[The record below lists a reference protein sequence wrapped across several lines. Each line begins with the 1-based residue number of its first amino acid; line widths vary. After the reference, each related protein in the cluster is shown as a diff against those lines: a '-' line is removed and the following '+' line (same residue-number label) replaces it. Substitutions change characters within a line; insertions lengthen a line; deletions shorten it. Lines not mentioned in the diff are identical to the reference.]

1 MRQIIAFVPARS
13 GSKRLKDKNR
23 LQIGGLSLI
32 RRTLLLLEEGGFN
45 KIVLSTDNKEYFC
58 EAVGLDVSCEL
69 RDADLSNDFAKTSQ
83 VLLEWLDRSR
93 ISDDTI
99 ISLFQVTSPFRTHS
113 LLTDF
118 VERAKLLKHGE
129 MLMCV
134 SRTSKISQMGLDGL
148 VSPID
153 YSFGTRGQDVNAILV
168 KENGLG
174 YAITAKTLKTER
186 TLFPSRVISFPTNSY
201 CLDLDID
208 EEKDYVIA
216 KTLLENGI

>member
-1 MRQIIAFVPARS
+1 MVQTIAFVPARS
-13 GSKRLKDKNR
+13 GSRRLKDKNR
-23 LQIGGLSLI
+23 LQIGGISLI
-32 RRTLLLLEEGGFN
+32 RRTLMLLGDVGFN
-45 KIVLSTDNKEYFC
+45 KIVLSTNNKEYFC
-58 EAVGLDVSCEL
+58 EAEGLDVSFEL
-69 RDADLSNDFAKTSQ
+69 RNADLSNDFATTSE

-99 ISLFQVTSPFRTHS
+99 IFLWQVTSPFRTHR

-118 VERAKLLKHGE
+118 IERAKLLKQGE

-134 SRTSKISQMGLDGL
+134 SRTSKISQMGLDDL

-153 YSFGTRGQDVNAILV
+153 YSFGTRSQDVNSILV

-174 YAITAKTLKTER
+174 YAITAKTLRIEQ

-208 EEKDYVIA
+208 EERDYIIA

>member
-1 MRQIIAFVPARS
+1 M
-13 GSKRLKDKNR
+13 
-23 LQIGGLSLI
+23 
-32 RRTLLLLEEGGFN
+32 LLGDVGFN
-45 KIVLSTDNKEYFC
+45 KIVLSTNNKEYFC
-58 EAVGLDVSCEL
+58 EAEGLDVSLEL
-69 RDADLSNDFAKTSQ
+69 RNADLSNDFATTSE
-83 VLLEWLDRSR
+83 VLLAWLDRSR

-99 ISLFQVTSPFRTHS
+99 IFLWQVTSPFRTHK

-118 VERAKLLKHGE
+118 IERAKLLKHGE

-134 SRTSKISQMGLDGL
+134 SKTSKISEMGLDDL
-148 VSPID
+148 VRPID
-153 YSFGTRGQDVNAILV
+153 YSFGTRSQDVNPILV

-174 YAITAKTLKTER
+174 YAITAKTLKIEQ

-208 EEKDYVIA
+208 EERDYIIA